1 MCHSPRPSV
10 LLARYDITTQP
21 TGHAPLGDPYP
32 TDPRLFFARSGS
44 GLRQAIH
51 RLGRQSP
58 PHRNAV
64 SIVPCCTPLWRHSW
78 RTFSSSRAAKAN
90 RRTLCSPFLLQSDSN
105 GVGQLA
111 LGPCLVFVCFVS
123 TGCCRCVRGGRL
135 FNSASAVRL
144 CGGYVF
150 FRFVQSIYVLAGTRR
165 KESQSQPQTF
175 DSPFSICLRYRIL
188 LSLHP
193 PPFDYLV

>member
-32 TDPRLFFARSGS
+32 TDPRLFFTRSGS

-90 RRTLCSPFLLQSDSN
+90 RRSLFSLFAPIRFKRGRPIGFGPVLGFCVFCVDRLLSVCPRWASVQLC
-105 GVGQLA
+105 
-111 LGPCLVFVCFVS
+111 VS
-123 TGCCRCVRGGRL
+123 GATVWWL
-135 FNSASAVRL
+135 
-144 CGGYVF
+144 
-150 FRFVQSIYVLAGTRR
+150 RF
-165 KESQSQPQTF
+165 
-175 DSPFSICLRYRIL
+175 FSIRPIDLRPRRNKKKRESIAAA
-188 LSLHP
+188 
-193 PPFDYLV
+193 DI